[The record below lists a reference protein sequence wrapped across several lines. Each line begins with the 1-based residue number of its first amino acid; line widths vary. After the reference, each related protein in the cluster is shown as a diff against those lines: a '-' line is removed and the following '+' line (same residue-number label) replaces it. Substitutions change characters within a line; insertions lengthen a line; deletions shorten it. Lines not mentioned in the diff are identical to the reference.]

1 MGLDN
6 ETWFLWSR
14 HSQVAIASWD
24 FYSCIY
30 NIRYREIIR
39 SYPFFL
45 AWPRKNQRS
54 QGSHCGGY
62 GLGRYAKISENS
74 LRSNSRDFLTLRSN
88 SRDFLTLRSV
98 DRLTPPPLG
107 RNNWKLKIENW
118 KFIKAGL
125 HRVFNSPLSWVN
137 ASRGAACCAS
147 IPTRQDKTINNT
159 ISPLVFIDC
168 YLVVLNVVLRRSSAA
183 PLPSQGKFQG

>member
-6 ETWFLWSR
+6 ETRFLWSR

-39 SYPFFL
+39 SNSFFCL
-45 AWPRKNQRS
+45 DAKEPKN

-74 LRSNSRDFLTLRSN
+74 LRSNSRDFLTLRS
-88 SRDFLTLRSV
+88 V

-107 RNNWKLKIENW
+107 RNNWKLRIDDNSFSTDFME
-118 KFIKAGL
+118 FICWTY
-125 HRVFNSPLSWVN
+125 HV
-137 ASRGAACCAS
+137 SRGSACCAS
-147 IPTRQDKTINNT
+147 IPTRQDKTINNA
-159 ISPLVFIDC
+159 ISPFVFIDC
-168 YLVVLNVVLRRSSAA
+168 YLVVQNVVLRRSSAA
-183 PLPSQGKFQG
+183 PLPSQGKFHG

>member
-1 MGLDN
+1 MQKN
-6 ETWFLWSR
+6 KKS
-14 HSQVAIASWD
+14 
-24 FYSCIY
+24 
-30 NIRYREIIR
+30 R
-39 SYPFFL
+39 SYSFFSL
-45 AWPRKNQRS
+45 ERKEPKN

-74 LRSNSRDFLTLRSN
+74 LRSNSRDFLTLRS
-88 SRDFLTLRSV
+88 V

-107 RNNWKLKIENW
+107 RNNWKLRIENW

-125 HRVFNSPLSWVN
+125 HRVFNSPLSLVN

-159 ISPLVFIDC
+159 ISPFVFYWLLFGC
-168 YLVVLNVVLRRSSAA
+168 AKRRFEAQRCCASTAARQVPWINEGEKENCQSSIINCQLDW
-183 PLPSQGKFQG
+183 PRSGER

>member
-6 ETWFLWSR
+6 ETRFLWSK
-14 HSQVAIASWD
+14 HSPKTIGRWD
-24 FYSCIY
+24 FYRCIY
-30 NIRYREIIR
+30 NIRYRVFVLFSWKKR
-39 SYPFFL
+39 SKSSRSCLFFWL
-45 AWPRKNQRS
+45 DAKEPKN

-62 GLGRYAKISENS
+62 GLGRCAKISENS
-74 LRSNSRDFLTLRSN
+74 LRSD

-107 RNNWKLKIENW
+107 RDNWKLRIENW

-125 HRVFNSPLSWVN
+125 HRVFNSPLSLVN

-159 ISPLVFIDC
+159 ISPFVFIDC
-168 YLVVLNVVLRRSSAA
+168 YLVVQNVVLRRSSAA
-183 PLPSQGKFQG
+183 PLPSQGKFHG